1 MKVSK
6 KELEFLKENYPV
18 AMHRPTNEERAERA
32 FRTLRNS
39 ELNRMCEEDRADTF
53 VDLVTDLLHLA
64 YQYGVEPDYIIRMAS
79 AHYDAEVE
87 EEAGL

>member
-32 FRTLRNS
+32 FRTLPNS
-39 ELNRMCEEDRADTF
+39 ELNSMCEEDRADTF

-64 YQYGVEPDYIIRMAS
+64 YQYGVEPDYVIRMAQEHF
-79 AHYDAEVE
+79 AAEVE